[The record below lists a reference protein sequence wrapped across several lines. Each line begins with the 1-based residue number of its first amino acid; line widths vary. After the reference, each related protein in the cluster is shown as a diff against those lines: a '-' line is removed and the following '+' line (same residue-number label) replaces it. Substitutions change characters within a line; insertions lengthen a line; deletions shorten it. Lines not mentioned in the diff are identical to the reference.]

1 MNLKPDIDSVKG
13 IEEFKRHIG
22 ELITQLEGLDPIDD
36 TSGQMLTML
45 RLIRRLLEDKE
56 EMMIAQHSRTSEE
69 TKRDLKD
76 LAGMV
81 ENLLALDELSR
92 Q

>member
-13 IEEFKRHIG
+13 IEEFKKHIG
-22 ELITQLEGLDPIDD
+22 ELIAQLEELDPIDE
-36 TSGQMLTML
+36 TSSQMLTML

-56 EMMIAQHSRTSEE
+56 EMMIEQHSRTSEE
-69 TKRDLKD
+69 TRKDLKD

-92 Q
+92 K